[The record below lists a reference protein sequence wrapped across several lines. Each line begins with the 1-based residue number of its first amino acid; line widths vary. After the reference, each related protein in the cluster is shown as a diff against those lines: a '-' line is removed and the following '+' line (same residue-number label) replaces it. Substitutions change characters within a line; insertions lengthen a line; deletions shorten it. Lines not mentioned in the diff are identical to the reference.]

1 MLCELNTSLSSSQ
14 KTNYTEAITCPSLA
28 KTSNLIKPD
37 LSQLLLKENQFSFK
51 KNGFY
56 KNRNNFELETPI
68 KMPQVDFF
76 SPIKIEGRDLFG
88 IKEDNNIKCYNN
100 IDLDEFENPYIENGI
115 INKDN
120 NDDNDNFDKNKE
132 YLFFEKN
139 GLEKNLINNTNNINL
154 MENNFTI
161 IKTLSKKNTDAVY
174 KVKEN
179 ATGKIL
185 CIKKISEKSNK
196 NNFNNLKT
204 ILEDIQK
211 YNTEWKLE
219 QTFCMKYIKFWLEDK
234 NFNLISEDRNYLNK
248 NMYILTEYYKN
259 GDVLDYL
266 EKLEKHKFKFTS
278 DFYWDLVFEMIIG
291 LLYVHQK
298 GYIHFDIKPT
308 NYLVNNEGFV
318 LLNDFGLSHKEEEL
332 AHLTDIKEGDS
343 KYISKE
349 LLNTPIKNINNKTD
363 IFSLGLTFLEI
374 IAKIELPSNGNLWR
388 KIRDMGGDIINDK
401 IFKNSNI
408 NNYEE
413 FEALIKKMISP
424 VNERPSLLE
433 LIKETNELN
442 KRYELLMKK
451 TY

>member
-1 MLCELNTSLSSSQ
+1 
-14 KTNYTEAITCPSLA
+14 
-28 KTSNLIKPD
+28 
-37 LSQLLLKENQFSFK
+37 
-51 KNGFY
+51 
-56 KNRNNFELETPI
+56 
-68 KMPQVDFF
+68 
-76 SPIKIEGRDLFG
+76 
-88 IKEDNNIKCYNN
+88 
-100 IDLDEFENPYIENGI
+100 
-115 INKDN
+115 
-120 NDDNDNFDKNKE
+120 
-132 YLFFEKN
+132 
-139 GLEKNLINNTNNINL
+139 

-278 DFYWDLVFEMIIG
+278 EFYWDLIFEMILG

-332 AHLTDIKEGDS
+332 VHLNDIKEGDS

-388 KIRDMGGDIINDK
+388 KIRDIGGDIINDK